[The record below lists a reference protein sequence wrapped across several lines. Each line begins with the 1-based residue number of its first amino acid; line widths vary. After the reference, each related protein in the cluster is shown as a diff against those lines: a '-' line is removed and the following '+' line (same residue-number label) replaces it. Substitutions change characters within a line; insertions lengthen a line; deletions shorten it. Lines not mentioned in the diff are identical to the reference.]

1 MEITMNLGQKLH
13 LLSIVE
19 KVKKAFKIKDRNK
32 QVFKSECT
40 LYTGNFH
47 YKGIVSLTNSSLK
60 FKFEE
65 QQEKTIDIAPK
76 SCWWQMCCKFAKFTL
91 SGTMRALDHVD
102 ISLIEDVD
110 LRKVTITQ
118 TEETKNIYCPG
129 LCFCQHSGP
138 EETTKEANFVFISL
152 AVPEE
157 IYSAYMGGGEI
168 TTTLKV
174 EIENKTQAAQFKER
188 LVEVMEQVQFEVG
201 SRYEGN

>member
-60 FKFEE
+60 FKFE
-65 QQEKTIDIAPK
+65 
-76 SCWWQMCCKFAKFTL
+76 KFTL

-174 EIENKTQAAQFKER
+174 EIENKTPAAQFKER